1 MALETGSFRDPFGQI
16 FIQNQKIYRCIY
28 QPGLKDYHSACEK
41 GIYDHLI
48 QRKLL
53 IDHVETDFESAPGA
67 SKICLEHPRLPFV
80 SYPWEWSFSMLKDA
94 ALLHLEIMEYLI
106 PKGFWLRDANA
117 FNTQHTENGLVL
129 IDTLS
134 IGEKIPQSPWVA
146 YSQFCSHFLAPLAT
160 AAYCDIRTLGLWR
173 NYIDGFPLDFAVK
186 MIPFY
191 KKFSP
196 RLFMH
201 LILHAQFQK
210 KADQK
215 EDLLVDQ
222 NHKKPRMNEVSLIG
236 VIKSL
241 KNCIAHIN
249 WKKNSKIWANYDAIR
264 TYNDEDVKEKADYIR
279 TAVEKLTPS
288 MVWDLGGNTGEF
300 SLIAAEKGAWV
311 ISIDGDPACTELIYT
326 KITKTEKGKRIIP
339 LTMDLA
345 NPSAGMGWENKER
358 QSLTQRG
365 PADLLLA
372 LALIHHLVFSANIP
386 LERIAGWFASLCE
399 HLVVEFMPPEDPMI
413 QKLLQNRPEHL
424 PYSLEAFKAGFGKY
438 FEFCDQKTLRN
449 KRVLFTCKKR

>member
-1 MALETGSFRDPFGQI
+1 MAVETGSFRDPSGQV
-16 FIQNQKIYRCIY
+16 FIYNKKIYRCIY
-28 QPGLKDYHSACEK
+28 QPGLKDYHLASEK
-41 GIYDHLI
+41 SIYDDLI
-48 QRKLL
+48 QKQMM
-53 IDHVETDFESAPGA
+53 INHTEANFEFAPDA
-67 SKICLEHPRLPFV
+67 TEICLEHPRLPFI

-94 ALLHLEIMEYLI
+94 ALLHLQIMEYLI
-106 PKGFWLRDANA
+106 PKGFWLRDASV
-117 FNTQHTENGLVL
+117 FNTQYSDTGLLL

-134 IGEKIPQSPWVA
+134 IGEKPPQSPWVA

-160 AAYCDIRTLGLWR
+160 AAYCDIRTMGLWR
-173 NYIDGFPLDFAVK
+173 NYIDGFPLDLAVK

-201 LILHAQFQK
+201 LTLHAQFQK

-215 EDLLVDQ
+215 KDLLLDKK
-222 NHKKPRMNEVSLIG
+222 HKKPSMNELSLIG
-236 VIKSL
+236 IINSL
-241 KNCIAHIN
+241 KKCITNIN
-249 WKKNSKIWANYDAIR
+249 WKKNSKIWASYDDIR
-264 TYNDEDVKEKADYIR
+264 TYDTDDIKEKADYIR
-279 TAVEKLTPS
+279 TAIKKLSPS

-326 KITKTEKGKRIIP
+326 KITKTQNGKRIIP

-345 NPSAGMGWENKER
+345 NPSGGLGWENKER
-358 QSLTQRG
+358 LSLNQRG

-399 HLVVEFMPPEDPMI
+399 NLVVEFMPPEDPMI
-413 QKLLQNRPEHL
+413 KKLVQNRPEHL
-424 PYSLEAFKAGFGKY
+424 PYTLDIFKSGFGKY
-438 FEFCDQKTLRN
+438 FEFCDQKILQN
-449 KRVLFTCKKR
+449 KRILFLCKKK